1 MLILTC
7 IVNVLLREQ
16 HAGVALSA
24 LIRAL
29 NELQMVA
36 IVRYAYNRTSNPQ
49 VGAAFP
55 CIKQD
60 SEVRST
66 LFFMYIF
73 TTSVA
78 VSTGLTM
85 PLSPFVV
92 PDVRPAAVHGR
103 PQTFHVSF
111 S

>member
-7 IVNVLLREQ
+7 IVNFVLRKQ

-36 IVRYAYNRTSNPQ
+36 IVRYAFNRISNPQ

-66 LFFMYIF
+66 LFFMYIV

-85 PLSPFVV
+85 LLSPFVV
-92 PDVRPAAVHGR
+92 PDVHPAAVHGR
-103 PQTFHVSF
+103 PQTVHVSF